1 MIDDPR
7 RAEENATINLE
18 GNADIYVAIIGES
31 QLASSSF
38 VYMYGLAMRRCGLM
52 TAPDNE
58 GKRSLAGERYSSK
71 YSLSNIYTCCNSE
84 RKFKPIV
91 AMNRS
96 KSV

>member
-38 VYMYGLAMRRCGLM
+38 VYMYGFG
-52 TAPDNE
+52 NE
-58 GKRSLAGERYSSK
+58 KMQ
-71 YSLSNIYTCCNSE
+71 SNDGSG
-84 RKFKPIV
+84 
-91 AMNRS
+91 
-96 KSV
+96 